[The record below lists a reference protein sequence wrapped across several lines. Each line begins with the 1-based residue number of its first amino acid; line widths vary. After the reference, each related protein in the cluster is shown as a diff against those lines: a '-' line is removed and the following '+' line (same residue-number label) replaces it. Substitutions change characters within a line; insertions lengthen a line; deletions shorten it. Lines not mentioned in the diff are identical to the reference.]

1 MFRALL
7 IASLLVPACAIA
19 AGDPVAPRSATTQHV
34 VHILGQT
41 IPYTA
46 HVAEIPVIGPDGKPA
61 AMVVT
66 TSYLRN
72 DISDEDSRP
81 VIFAFNGGPGASSSP
96 LHMSAMGPALRPD
109 GPSPNDAP
117 TTYSENTS
125 SVFDTADLVFID
137 PVSTGFSRPLPG
149 VDPQPFYNTQ
159 GDALEVATV
168 IYEWLQENHREQ
180 SPRYLMGESYGT
192 ERAALILKY
201 APTLT
206 FDGVL
211 LVSGGGA
218 PAGPN
223 MDSVNL
229 VPGMTAAAW
238 YFNKIDRRGMS
249 LDETYNAAEKF
260 ALGEYRDALDKASAL
275 ADADRHRVAQDLSGF
290 IGLPVDLIEHENL
303 KPTKNDFMFNLLKD
317 RGLRTGLLDTR
328 VTSPMN
334 PNAVGDLDD
343 PALGVVKPG
352 SSKDK
357 KPTAA
362 SVGPI
367 ESKVLERYLT
377 QELKFPSSDPYY
389 AVNFT
394 ANSKWT
400 FGKGDGDTAS
410 MISAAMKSQP
420 DLRLFTVSGYFDLYA
435 TKGAGFAQAGV
446 PRSRYTALML
456 PGPHS
461 VYDGANGENRKAFND
476 AVRTFIAQGPS
487 THIQTP

>member
-1 MFRALL
+1 MLRALL
-7 IASLLVPACAIA
+7 IASLLFPACASA
-19 AGDPVAPRSATTQHV
+19 AADSVAPRSAITRHI
-34 VHILGQT
+34 VHIRGKT
-41 IPYTA
+41 IPYIA
-46 HVAEIPVIGPDGKPA
+46 HVAEFPVIGPDGKPA

-66 TSYLRN
+66 SSYLRS
-72 DISDEDSRP
+72 DITDEDSRP

-96 LHMSAMGPALRPD
+96 LHMSAMGPAIRQD
-109 GPSPNDAP
+109 GPSANDPA
-117 TTYSENTS
+117 TTFSENTES
-125 SVFDTADLVFID
+125 AFDIADLVFID

-149 VDPQPFYNTQ
+149 VDPQPFYSTQ

-168 IYEWLQENHREQ
+168 IYEWLKENHREH

-238 YFNKIDRRGMS
+238 YFKKIDRKGLS
-249 LDETYNAAEKF
+249 LEETYTAAEKF
-260 ALGEYRDALDKASAL
+260 ARGEYRDALDKGTVL
-275 ADADRHRVAQDLSGF
+275 PDADRQRVAQDLAGF
-290 IGLPVDLIEHENL
+290 IGLPVDLILRKNL

-317 RGLRTGLLDTR
+317 QGLRTGLLDTR
-328 VTSPMN
+328 VTQPFN

-343 PALGVVKPG
+343 PALGVVKPASG
-352 SSKDK
+352 KDK

-400 FGKGDGDTAS
+400 FGKGDGDTAG
-410 MISAAMKSQP
+410 MISAAMKADP
-420 DLRLFTVSGYFDLYA
+420 NLRLFTVSGYFDLYA

-446 PRSRYTALML
+446 PPSRYTAMML

-461 VYDGANGENRKAFND
+461 VYDGADGENRKAFNA
-476 AVRTFIAQGPS
+476 AVRTFVEQGPS
-487 THIQTP
+487 THS

>member
-7 IASLLVPACAIA
+7 MVSLLLPACAFA
-19 AGDPVAPRSATTQHV
+19 ADVAPRSAITQHV
-34 VHILGQT
+34 VHIRGAT
-41 IPYTA
+41 VPYAA
-46 HVAEIPVIGPDGKPA
+46 HVAEIPVLGPDGKPA

-66 TSYLRN
+66 TAYLR
-72 DISDEDSRP
+72 SDVSNADSRP

-96 LHMSAMGPALRPD
+96 LHMSAMGPVLRPD
-109 GPSPNDAP
+109 GPNDAGAVFA
-117 TTYSENTS
+117 ENTQ
-125 SVFDTADLVFID
+125 SVFDSADLVFID
-137 PVSTGFSRPLPG
+137 PVSTGFSRPLAG
-149 VDPQPFYNTQ
+149 VDPQPFYSTQ

-168 IYEWLQENHREQ
+168 IAEWLKEHHREH

-218 PAGPN
+218 PTGPN

-238 YFNKIDRRGMS
+238 YFNKIDRKGRS

-260 ALGEYRDALDKASAL
+260 ALGEYRDALDKGSAL
-275 ADADRHRVAQDLSGF
+275 SDTDRQRVAQDLSNF
-290 IGLPVDLIEHENL
+290 IGLPVDLIQQKNL
-303 KPTKNDFMFNLLKD
+303 KPSKNDFMFNLLKD
-317 RGLRTGLLDTR
+317 QGLRTGLLDTR
-328 VTSPMN
+328 VTQPFN

-343 PALGVVKPG
+343 PALGVVKPA

-377 QELKFPSSDPYY
+377 QDLKFPSTDPYY

-400 FGKGDGDTAS
+400 FGKGDGDTADI
-410 MISAAMKSQP
+410 ISAAMKADP

-446 PRSRYTALML
+446 PQSRYTALML

-461 VYDGANGENRKAFND
+461 VYDGADGENRKAFND

-487 THIQTP
+487 IHSQAP

>member
-1 MFRALL
+1 L
-7 IASLLVPACAIA
+7 
-19 AGDPVAPRSATTQHV
+19 
-34 VHILGQT
+34 
-41 IPYTA
+41 
-46 HVAEIPVIGPDGKPA
+46 K
-61 AMVVT
+61 
-66 TSYLRN
+66 
-72 DISDEDSRP
+72 
-81 VIFAFNGGPGASSSP
+81 
-96 LHMSAMGPALRPD
+96 
-109 GPSPNDAP
+109 
-117 TTYSENTS
+117 
-125 SVFDTADLVFID
+125 
-137 PVSTGFSRPLPG
+137 
-149 VDPQPFYNTQ
+149 
-159 GDALEVATV
+159 
-168 IYEWLQENHREQ
+168 ENHREH

-238 YFNKIDRRGMS
+238 YFKKIDRKGLS
-249 LDETYNAAEKF
+249 LEETYTAAEKF
-260 ALGEYRDALDKASAL
+260 ARGEYRDALDKGTVL
-275 ADADRHRVAQDLSGF
+275 PDADRQRVAQDLAGF
-290 IGLPVDLIEHENL
+290 IGLPVDLILRKNL

-317 RGLRTGLLDTR
+317 QGLRTGLLDTR
-328 VTSPMN
+328 VTQPFN

-343 PALGVVKPG
+343 PALGVVKPASG
-352 SSKDK
+352 NDK

-400 FGKGDGDTAS
+400 FGKGDGDTAG
-410 MISAAMKSQP
+410 MISAAMKADP
-420 DLRLFTVSGYFDLYA
+420 NLRLFTVSGYFDLYA

-446 PRSRYTALML
+446 PPSRYTAMML

-461 VYDGANGENRKAFND
+461 VYDGADGENRKAFNA
-476 AVRTFIAQGPS
+476 AVRTFVEQGPS
-487 THIQTP
+487 THS

>member
-1 MFRALL
+1 MYRALL
-7 IASLLVPACAIA
+7 IAQLSLLLPMA
-19 AGDPVAPRSATTQHV
+19 ALADDAVQPRSAVTEHV
-34 VHILGQT
+34 VHISGKK

-46 HVAEIPVIGPDGKPA
+46 HVAEIPVDGPDGKPA

-66 TSYLRN
+66 IAYER
-72 DISDEDSRP
+72 SDVSDKDSRP

-96 LHMSAMGPALRPD
+96 LHMSAMGPALRAD
-109 GPSPNDAP
+109 SPAMNSNAAGFTD
-117 TTYSENTS
+117 NTA

-149 VDPQPFYNTQ
+149 KDPQAFYSTE
-159 GDALEVATV
+159 GDALEVASV
-168 IYEWLQENHREQ
+168 IYQWLRDNHRER

-192 ERAALILKY
+192 ERAALMLKY

-218 PAGPN
+218 PEGPN
-223 MDSVNL
+223 MQSVNL

-238 YFNKIDRRGMS
+238 YFNKIDRKGRS
-249 LDETYNAAEKF
+249 LDDIYDESETF
-260 ALGEYRDALDKASAL
+260 ARGEYLDALNKGKDMS
-275 ADADRHRVAQDLSGF
+275 DAERHKVAQDLAGF
-290 IGLPVDLIEHENL
+290 IGLPADLIEQKNL
-303 KPTKNDFMFNLLKD
+303 RPSKNDFMFNLLKD
-317 RGLRTGLLDTR
+317 QGLRTGLLDTR
-328 VTSPMN
+328 VTAPFN
-334 PNAVGDLDD
+334 PNAVGDIDD

-367 ESKVLERYLT
+367 ESKVLETYLT
-377 QELKFPSSDPYY
+377 QNLKFPSTDPYY

-400 FGKGDGDTAS
+400 FGKDDHDTAS
-410 MISAAMKSQP
+410 MVSAAMKTDP
-420 DLRLFTVSGYFDLYA
+420 NLRLFTVSGYFDLYA
-435 TKGAGFAQAGV
+435 TKGAGFVAAGV
-446 PRSRYTALML
+446 PKDRYTAMML

-461 VYDGANGENRKAFND
+461 VYDGAEGQNRKIFND
-476 AVRTFIAQGPS
+476 AVRAFVEAGPS
-487 THIQTP
+487 AHN